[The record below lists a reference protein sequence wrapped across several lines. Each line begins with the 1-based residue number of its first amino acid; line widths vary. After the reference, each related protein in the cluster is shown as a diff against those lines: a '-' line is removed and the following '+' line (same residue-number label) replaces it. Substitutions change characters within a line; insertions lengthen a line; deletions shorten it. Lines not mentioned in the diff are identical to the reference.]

1 MAGNKQAIEQIVKW
15 LASWKTGTPQK
26 RAILLY
32 GPPGVG
38 KTVISETLAREH
50 GWDLVEINASD
61 KRSGDILSKVA
72 GLASTQGSLFAKG
85 RLILLDEVDGINL
98 REDHG
103 AVEALNRMIK
113 ETHYPVVLTANDP
126 WDQKIR
132 SLRETCQLI
141 ELKRI
146 GLRDGLPFI
155 KKILDKENVRAD
167 EDAMRLLLEK
177 NNGDLR
183 SILND
188 LQILSSRG
196 ENITSK
202 DVYWLSGRD
211 RTENIFNVLRIVF
224 NAKTVAYAKRALGV
238 SDIEPDMLFQWIIEN
253 TPYQIV
259 NPKELSRAMDA
270 LAIADLF
277 YARTRRTQ
285 DWHLVSYAYDLMT
298 AGVAIS
304 KKTPVTGW
312 VPMKFPQRIMAM
324 SRSRG
329 VRELRK
335 NIGLKI
341 GSKCHVSSRRAVQQY
356 LPVLGLMFE
365 KSPEE
370 FARSAEWLGAKPE
383 LEEYFSVG
391 QMGTIESKKKP
402 TPRKPPTKSRGK
414 IRAKAS
420 GSLE

>member
-38 KTVISETLAREH
+38 KTVISEALAREH

-177 NNGDLR
+177 
-183 SILND
+183 
-188 LQILSSRG
+188 
-196 ENITSK
+196 
-202 DVYWLSGRD
+202 
-211 RTENIFNVLRIVF
+211 
-224 NAKTVAYAKRALGV
+224 
-238 SDIEPDMLFQWIIEN
+238 
-253 TPYQIV
+253 
-259 NPKELSRAMDA
+259 
-270 LAIADLF
+270 
-277 YARTRRTQ
+277 
-285 DWHLVSYAYDLMT
+285 
-298 AGVAIS
+298 
-304 KKTPVTGW
+304 
-312 VPMKFPQRIMAM
+312 
-324 SRSRG
+324 
-329 VRELRK
+329 
-335 NIGLKI
+335 
-341 GSKCHVSSRRAVQQY
+341 
-356 LPVLGLMFE
+356 
-365 KSPEE
+365 
-370 FARSAEWLGAKPE
+370 
-383 LEEYFSVG
+383 
-391 QMGTIESKKKP
+391 
-402 TPRKPPTKSRGK
+402 
-414 IRAKAS
+414 
-420 GSLE
+420 

>member
-1 MAGNKQAIEQIVKW
+1 MAEVAGNKQALEQIIKW
-15 LASWKTGTPQK
+15 LESWKTGTPQK
-26 RAILLY
+26 KAILIY

-38 KTVISETLAREH
+38 KTVISEALAREH
-50 GWDLVEINASD
+50 GWDLLEINASD
-61 KRSGDILSKVA
+61 KRSGEILSKVA
-72 GLASTQGSLFAKG
+72 GLASTQGSLFATG

-155 KKILDKENVRAD
+155 KKILEKENVRAD

-188 LQILSSRG
+188 LQILASRG
-196 ENITSK
+196 ENISAK
-202 DVYWLSGRD
+202 EVYWLSGRD
-211 RTENIFNVLRIVF
+211 RTESIFNVLRVVF
-224 NAKTVAYAKRALGV
+224 NAKTVAYAKRALSM
-238 SDIEPDMLFQWIIEN
+238 SDIEPDMLFQWIVEN
-253 TPYQIV
+253 TPYQIG

-270 LAIADLF
+270 LAEADLF
-277 YARTRRTQ
+277 FARTRRTQ

-329 VRELRK
+329 ARELRK

-341 GSKCHVSSRRAVQQY
+341 GAKCHLSSRRAVQQY
-356 LPVLGLMFE
+356 FPTLRLMLE
-365 KSPEE
+365 KSPQE
-370 FARSAEWLGAKPE
+370 FAKAAEWLGAKTE
-383 LEEYFSVG
+383 LDEYFSVG
-391 QMGTIESKKKP
+391 QIGTVESEKRLKSRKPSSRSRTKKK
-402 TPRKPPTKSRGK
+402 
-414 IRAKAS
+414 A
-420 GSLE
+420 

>member
-1 MAGNKQAIEQIVKW
+1 
-15 LASWKTGTPQK
+15 LWKTGSPPK
-26 RAILLY
+26 KAILLY

-38 KTVISETLAREH
+38 KTVISEALARERD
-50 GWDLVEINASD
+50 WDLVEINASD
-61 KRSGDILSKVA
+61 KRSGEILSRVA
-72 GLASTQGSLFAKG
+72 GLASTQGSLFARG

-113 ETHYPVVLTANDP
+113 ETHFPVVLTANDP
-126 WDQKIR
+126 WDQRIR
-132 SLRETCQLI
+132 SLRDTCQLI

-167 EDAMRLLLEK
+167 EDAIRLLLEK

-188 LQILSSRG
+188 LQILSGRG
-196 ENITSK
+196 QNINAK

-211 RTENIFNVLRIVF
+211 RTENIFNVLRVVF
-224 NAKTVAYAKRALGV
+224 NAKTVAYAKRALGM
-238 SDIEPDMLFQWIIEN
+238 SDIEPDMLFQWIVEN

-270 LAIADLF
+270 LAAADLF

-329 VRELRK
+329 ARELRK
-335 NIGLKI
+335 NLGLKI
-341 GSKCHVSSRRAVQQY
+341 GTKCHVSSRRAVQQY
-356 LPVLGLMFE
+356 LPMLRLMFE
-365 KSPEE
+365 KRPEE
-370 FARSAEWLGAKPE
+370 FAQTAEWLGAKAE
-383 LEEYFSVG
+383 LDEYFSEEE
-391 QMGTIESKKKP
+391 MGAVVSKRKP
-402 TPRKPPTKSRGK
+402 KPRKPTSRSRTK
-414 IRAKAS
+414 IRAS
-420 GSLE
+420 